1 MQAGQKKRREGAG
14 QTMGE
19 PAEGNVMRLVV
30 KVGTSSLTHGSG
42 KVNIR
47 RVEELCK
54 VLSDIKNAGH
64 EVIFVSSGAIAM
76 GVAKLGLP
84 GRPSD
89 EATKQAAAA
98 VGQVELMYA
107 YNRCFAE
114 YNHKVA
120 QILITAEDIKFEVR
134 RKYFSNTISKLL
146 ELDVIPVINENDT
159 VSTKEAT
166 VGDNDSLAAVVA
178 VNIQADLVI
187 LLSDIEGM
195 YTGDPHKDPDA
206 KLITVVDN
214 IADIEHMAGGTV
226 TALGTGGMMSKIQ
239 AAKMCNE
246 AGIDMI
252 IMNGAYPEKLYEA
265 VEGKSVGTR
274 FIARKA

>member
-1 MQAGQKKRREGAG
+1 
-14 QTMGE
+14 
-19 PAEGNVMRLVV
+19 MRLVV
-30 KVGTSSLTHGSG
+30 KVGTSSLTHGTG
-42 KVNIR
+42 KVNIK

-107 YNRCFAE
+107 YDRQFAE
-114 YNHKVA
+114 YNHTVA
-120 QILITAEDIKFEVR
+120 QILITAEDIKSEER
-134 RKYFSNTISKLL
+134 RQYFTNTLNRLL
-146 ELDVIPVINENDT
+146 EMDVIPVINENDT
-159 VSTKEAT
+159 VSTKELT
-166 VGDNDSLAAVVA
+166 VGDNDTLAAIVA
-178 VNIQADLVI
+178 VSTQADLVI
-187 LLSDIEGM
+187 LLSDIEGL
-195 YTGDPHKDPDA
+195 YTGDPHKDKNA
-206 KLITVVDN
+206 QLITEVSD
-214 IADIEHMAGGTV
+214 IAAIEHMAGGTV
-226 TALGTGGMMSKIQ
+226 TSLGTGGMASKIT

-252 IMNGAYPEKLYEA
+252 IMNGAWPEKLYEA
-265 VEGKSVGTR
+265 VEGKAVGTR
-274 FIARKA
+274 FIAAKQ